1 MVTTIRR
8 SALPGE
14 PVRMTEE
21 EFEAW
26 CDEDVRAEFA
36 DGEVVLMPSAWPAHE
51 EIFNFLDRILG
62 LYVEQ
67 KALGKVL
74 GSQVQVRLRAG
85 LRRVPDL
92 VFIAQERLG
101 RIGERYI
108 EGAPDVAIEVVSE
121 DSSERDWKR
130 KYAEY
135 EEAGVREYWV
145 VDPLK
150 RQAAFYRLAESGRY
164 EAVPLEEGVFR
175 SEAIPGFWLRLEW
188 LWPESRPRV
197 LDVLREL
204 GGV

>member
-8 SALPGE
+8 SAFPGE

-36 DGEVVLMPSAWPAHE
+36 DGEVVLMSPALPAHE
-51 EIFNFLDRILG
+51 QIFNFLDRILG

-67 KALGKVL
+67 KALGEVL

-92 VFIAQERLG
+92 VFIAQEQLG

-108 EGAPDVAIEVVSE
+108 EGAPAVAIEVVSE
-121 DSSERDWKR
+121 DSSERDWKQ
-130 KYAEY
+130 KYVEY

-145 VDPLK
+145 IDPLR
-150 RQAAFYRLAESGRY
+150 RQAAFYRLT
-164 EAVPLEEGVFR
+164 EAGHYKSVPLEEGVFR
-175 SEAIPGFWLRLEW
+175 SEVIPGFRLRLEW

-204 GGV
+204 GVV